1 MSINPGRAQYR
12 LKASKDE
19 LAKLK
24 TELNSISAT
33 IPNVIGKIDARI
45 KAKGVKTY
53 SLDVVPAADVKDQKV
68 VGSCEG
74 GAKKIVY
81 KRS

>member
-1 MSINPGRAQYR
+1 MKRSQFVIAA
-12 LKASKDE
+12 LLFLTASAAWATPCNSVKDQ
-19 LAKLK
+19 
-24 TELNSISAT
+24 
-33 IPNVIGKIDARI
+33 IDAKI